1 MNLDTILGERLAILG
16 GTGSGK
22 SYAARGLAERILARG
37 DRLGVIDPTGV
48 WWGLR
53 SEFPVV
59 LFGGDHADLP
69 LTEHAGRVVAQAV
82 ATSQQ
87 SWIID
92 TSALHTKA
100 AERRFMLDFLDG
112 LFGANRAPITL
123 IVDEADRF
131 SPQRMSPE
139 TTRLHERM
147 EEIVRRGRVRGF
159 TPWLITQ
166 RPASLNKDVL
176 SQATALICMR
186 MTGAQDRSAIGDVIE
201 GQADKATAKAIIDA
215 MPRHKVGEGMVWAPM
230 QDILLPAK
238 FPKIKTFDSMSADTA
253 HKHADRKLPPI
264 DVDSLKEKL
273 ASVEV
278 ETKANDP
285 TALKKRIRELEAEVA
300 RKPTSAIDAAALDR
314 AQKEA
319 HADGRRQGFA
329 EAVAA
334 AAARLKVIAGDIERA
349 QHALGLAAQAV
360 AGPLPTDP
368 QGVAAPTSGIVRRQ
382 EPYRPAPAT
391 PVVTRDVRPA
401 EGISRPQQRILDA
414 LAWLEWVGSTG
425 VDRIRV
431 AMLADQSPKSSG
443 FRANLSTLSGAGL
456 LTYRGGDGID
466 LTEVGRQAANK
477 PSGAP
482 TNAELHQAIRSKISG
497 PQWKM
502 LAVLIEAYPSAMGRE
517 ALARASDQSPTSSG
531 FRANLSTLSG
541 LGFVD
546 YQRDGNVAATGILFV
561 EE

>member
-1 MNLDTILGERLAILG
+1 VNLDTILGERLAILG

-37 DRLGVIDPTGV
+37 DRAGVIDPTGV

-53 SEFPVV
+53 SDFPVV

-92 TSALHTKA
+92 TSALQTKA
-100 AERRFMLDFLDG
+100 AERRFMLDFLDA

-201 GQADKATAKAIIDA
+201 GQADKPTAKAIIDA

-230 QDILLPAK
+230 QEILLPVK
-238 FPKIKTFDSMSADTA
+238 FPRIKTFDSMSADTA

-273 ASVEV
+273 ASVEA

-285 TALKKRIRELEAEVA
+285 AALKKRIRELEAEIA
-300 RKPTSAIDAAALDR
+300 KKAAAGISTD
-314 AQKEA
+314 AQHALVEA
-319 HADGRRQGFA
+319 ARTAGYSEGLKNGLGITEANIHSFEEFGRKIVEIGRDMA
-329 EAVAA
+329 EAVARGVASIA
-334 AAARLKVIAGDIERA
+334 AERTKATPTAQTGLTHRPALYVPAPAQATRQPGGPNTGGKLAKAERLILTVLAQRHPERVPVERIAAIAGYAAGGGGFNNALSSLRGKAFIEPGPSPLAITRDGLMM
-349 QHALGLAAQAV
+349 LGDYE
-360 AGPLPTDP
+360 PLPT
-368 QGVAAPTSGIVRRQ
+368 GRALLSYWMGRVGK
-382 EPYRPAPAT
+382 
-391 PVVTRDVRPA
+391 A
-401 EGISRPQQRILDA
+401 ERAILGA
-414 LAWLEWVGSTG
+414 
-425 VDRIRV
+425 
-431 AMLADQSPKSSG
+431 
-443 FRANLSTLSGAGL
+443 LSGNGHHDKESIAAEAGYAPDGGGFNNAL
-456 LTYRGGDGID
+456 SRLRTLGLITGRGTI
-466 LTEVGRQAANK
+466 
-477 PSGAP
+477 
-482 TNAELHQAIRSKISG
+482 ELHEDLR
-497 PQWKM
+497 
-502 LAVLIEAYPSAMGRE
+502 
-517 ALARASDQSPTSSG
+517 
-531 FRANLSTLSG
+531 
-541 LGFVD
+541 
-546 YQRDGNVAATGILFV
+546 
-561 EE
+561 